1 MFTLMWQIEIGM
13 KLIPR
18 SGLMCVVYL
27 SILLG
32 SVFLGNM
39 FLNQLREDTIQ
50 LELLEPKYGRDGR
63 DC

>member
-1 MFTLMWQIEIGM
+1 
-13 KLIPR
+13 
-18 SGLMCVVYL
+18 MCVVYL

-63 DC
+63 DCWTIPRR